1 MINKIKTLI
10 LPLLAMLSLSIP
22 LLAPVAAS
30 AAPAA
35 NSTTIHNNLCSGANL
50 DVDSAANSTGASGA
64 SGAISS
70 CDTNGQT
77 NLNDKIAKVINVLS
91 AVIGVVAVIMI
102 IFGGFRYITSGGNES
117 SVGSAKKTIL
127 YALVGLVIVA
137 LAQLIVKFVLNS
149 ATS

>member
-64 SGAISS
+64 ISS

-77 NLNDKIAKVINVLS
+77 SLNDKIAKVINVLS